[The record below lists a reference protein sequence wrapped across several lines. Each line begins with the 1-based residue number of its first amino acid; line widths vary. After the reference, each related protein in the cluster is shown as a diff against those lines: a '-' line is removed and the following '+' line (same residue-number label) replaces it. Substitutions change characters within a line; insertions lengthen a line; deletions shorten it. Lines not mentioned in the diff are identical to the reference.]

1 MPVAVSGASVSI
13 SVTNGSQTKV
23 GPGTTGTVTFNW
35 SKAPRGTYTTTV
47 TEVVATGLDF
57 DGSTPPNSFTK

>member
-1 MPVAVSGASVSI
+1 VPVAVSGASVSI

-47 TEVVATGLDF
+47 TEVVATD
-57 DGSTPPNSFTK
+57 